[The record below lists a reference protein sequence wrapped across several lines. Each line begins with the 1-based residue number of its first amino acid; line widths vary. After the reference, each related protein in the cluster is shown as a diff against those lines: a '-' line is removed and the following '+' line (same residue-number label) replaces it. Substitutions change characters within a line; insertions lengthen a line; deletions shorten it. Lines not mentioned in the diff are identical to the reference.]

1 MTRLRLED
9 STARARLA
17 DFIAKASAAV
27 VTALEVSPLSG
38 GAIQENWLVAADLD
52 GKRQEMVLRTDA
64 PSRVAV
70 SHGRAEEFAILRAAF
85 AAGVS
90 APEPLWLCRDIAVL
104 GQVFYLMRRAAG
116 VAPGYRVVR
125 DKSLGGDRVKLAE
138 RLGSE
143 LARIHTIKP
152 GALGAR
158 GLDFLPPPRQG
169 PALDQIAALRG
180 DLDRRAVGY
189 PVLEWGLRWAE
200 RHLPAAAEITLIHQ
214 DFRSGNYMVD
224 GRGLTAVLDWEFAC
238 WGDPM
243 ADIGWFCAK
252 CWRYGEDAL
261 EAGGIARRE
270 DFYRGYEAAGGRKVD
285 ATAVHFWE
293 VMAHLRWAI
302 IALQQADRHISGQQR
317 SLELALTGRILPEL
331 ELTIIELIA
340 PGPWPTAARAA
351 RGDEPNGAA
360 LLAEARR
367 LLAEELLAQLP
378 EARRYEARMIANAMA
393 IAGREMASRTPAA
406 DDLKAFAADVRRGR
420 HDTDASLRERL
431 AADVLARLAISNP
444 KALPRD

>member
-9 STARARLA
+9 PAARTRLA
-17 DFIAKASAAV
+17 DFIAKASGAT
-27 VTALEVSPLSG
+27 VTALEAAPLSG
-38 GAIQENWLVAADLD
+38 GAIQENWLVAAELD

-70 SHGRAEEFAILRAAF
+70 SHGRAEEFAILQAAF

-90 APEPLWLCRDIAVL
+90 APEPLWLCRDPAVL
-104 GQVFYLMRRAAG
+104 GQVFYLMRRAGG

-138 RLGSE
+138 RLGGE
-143 LARIHTIKP
+143 LARIHTIRPGGP
-152 GALGAR
+152 GAG
-158 GLDFLPPPRQG
+158 GIDFLPLPKQG
-169 PALDQIAALRG
+169 PALDQIAMLRG
-180 DLDRRAVGY
+180 DLDRRTEGY
-189 PVLEWGLRWAE
+189 PVLEWALRWAE
-200 RHLPAAAEITLIHQ
+200 RHLPAASAITLIHQ

-224 GRGLTAVLDWEFAC
+224 DKGLTAVLDWEFAC

-243 ADIGWFCAK
+243 TDIGWFCAK

-270 DFYRGYEAAGGRKVD
+270 DFYRGYEAGGGRKID
-285 ATAVHFWE
+285 AKAVHFWE
-293 VMAHLRWAI
+293 IMAHLRWAI
-302 IALQQADRHISGQQR
+302 IALQQADRHITGQQR

-340 PGPWPTAARAA
+340 PGPWPEPAAVARAEQP
-351 RGDEPNGAA
+351 DGAA

-367 LLAEELLAQLP
+367 LLSEELLSQLP

-393 IAGREMASRTPAA
+393 IAGRGLAARTPAA
-406 DDLKAFAADVRRGR
+406 DESRKLAAAIRDGQRD
-420 HDTDASLRERL
+420 HDTALRDRL

-444 KALPRD
+444 KALPRR